1 MATKFE
7 DVVLPIDKP
16 VEEQL
21 QWALG
26 RIDELER
33 FADYHKR
40 DLVSM
45 RERQNS
51 TRRLL
56 MQAKAQV
63 AELEWQRE
71 DDRARERAD
80 IAYLEGKVRRQ
91 RVRLR
96 QLEELRLAE
105 SERAKIRWDLAT
117 ADQAARGE

>member
-7 DVVLPIDKP
+7 DVVLPVDKP

-40 DLVSM
+40 DLVMM
-45 RERQNS
+45 RERQN
-51 TRRLL
+51 TTLRLL

-63 AELEWQRE
+63 AQLEWQKE
-71 DDRARERAD
+71 DDRARERSD

-105 SERAKIRWDLAT
+105 SERAKTRWDLAE
-117 ADQAARGE
+117 ADKAARGE